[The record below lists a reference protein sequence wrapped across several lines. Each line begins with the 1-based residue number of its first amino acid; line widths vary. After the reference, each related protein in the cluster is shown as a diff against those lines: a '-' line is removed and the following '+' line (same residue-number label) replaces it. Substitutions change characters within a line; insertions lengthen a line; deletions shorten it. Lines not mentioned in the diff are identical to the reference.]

1 MAILAL
7 KPERLDAGEFNDQ
20 PVSVCGKAFRADY
33 SGALYWP
40 AEDALIVADLH
51 LEKGSS
57 FARNGVMLP
66 PYDTRETLTRLAEAM
81 DRYPVQT
88 IIALGDSLHDED
100 GAARLTPEDRES
112 LRILQEDREWIW
124 ITGNHDPN
132 IGRELGG
139 HVLTELTVEGLTFR
153 HEPSKGRVTHE
164 IAAHLHPAAKLS
176 LHGYSFRRPCFVGNG
191 LRLVMPAFGTY
202 AGGLNILDAAF
213 EPIFGAD
220 GMAVWMLGQEGLYP
234 VAPRLLRPD

>member
-20 PVSVCGKAFRADY
+20 PVSICGKSFRADY

-57 FARNGVMLP
+57 FASKGTMLP

-81 DRYPVQT
+81 DRFNPQT
-88 IIALGDSLHDED
+88 IIALGDSLHDAA
-100 GAARLTPEDRES
+100 GASRMTPEDRDN
-112 LRILQEDREWIW
+112 LKILQDDREWIW
-124 ITGNHDPN
+124 ITGNHDPK
-132 IGRELGG
+132 IARELGG
-139 HVLTELTVEGLTFR
+139 HIRDDLTVEGLTFR
-153 HEPSKGRVTHE
+153 HEPSNSRATHE

-176 LHGYSFRRPCFVGNG
+176 LHGYSFRRPCFVSNG
-191 LRLVMPAFGTY
+191 LRLIMPAFGTY
-202 AGGLNILDAAF
+202 AGGLNILDDAF
-213 EPIFGAD
+213 DPLFGSD
-220 GMAVWMLGQEGLYP
+220 GMSVWMLGQEGLYP

>member
-20 PVSVCGKAFRADY
+20 PVSICGKAFRADY

-57 FARNGVMLP
+57 FAAKGIMLP

-81 DRYPVQT
+81 DRFNPQT
-88 IIALGDSLHDED
+88 IIALGDSLHD
-100 GAARLTPEDRES
+100 AAGTSRLTAEDRDS
-112 LRILQEDREWIW
+112 LKILQDDREWIW
-124 ITGNHDPN
+124 ITGNHDPE
-132 IGRELGG
+132 ISRELGG
-139 HVLTELTVEGLTFR
+139 HVLDALTVEGLTFR
-153 HEPSKGRVTHE
+153 HEPSNGRITHE

-176 LHGYSFRRPCFVGNG
+176 LHGYSFRRPCFVSNG

-202 AGGLNILDAAF
+202 AGGLNILDDAF
-213 EPIFGAD
+213 DPLFGSD
-220 GMAVWMLGQEGLYP
+220 GMSVWMLGQEGLYP